1 MTDFFHNGDYKVC
14 PQAENKCFS
23 VRGNHAWAGEGL
35 SFFIPAAKLKIGRI
49 FSILG
54 SLARRAMSKFR
65 QVCWRQE
72 QRSGH
77 FVLPGAAGA
86 GRLVSRRL

>member
-1 MTDFFHNGDYKVC
+1 MMELFKNADYELDRQLGD
-14 PQAENKCFS
+14 ACFS
-23 VRGNHAWAGEGL
+23 VCGNHAWAGEGP
-35 SFFIPAAKLKIGRI
+35 SFFIPAAKLKVGRI

-54 SLARRAMSKFR
+54 CLARRALSLFR

-72 QRSGH
+72 RREGR

-86 GRLVSRRL
+86 GCLVSRRL